1 MKILNFKFQ
10 ILIFL
15 FSFLILT
22 KFNID
27 PDLGWHLATGSRFLA
42 SGEIMR
48 LDQFSWTMP
57 DYQWGNPYFAYQI
70 LLAFLSNNFSYP
82 TTAIIFG
89 ILGSVAILIL
99 LPRKIDL
106 WRFIIVLL
114 AVAITTVNLGV
125 RPHMISFLFFAILL
139 KLLEK
144 RFFKNIRQSFFWLI
158 FFAIWANFHQG
169 FLIGLLIFG
178 AFLLI
183 DFLWQKSSRCRIL
196 CFSTAIFGTL
206 MTPFNISLWKTIIL
220 DLSGS
225 KTWFSIA
232 EWQPTIFYFPVN
244 LIYALSAVIFIYL
257 FHKKIKQVEPAWFL
271 IAAFLFML
279 GFLAVNF
286 VSFWAL
292 ALILVIS
299 RYWDWQLNLKGD
311 FWGKLPLA
319 FSLTAVF
326 GAFLLSF
333 LVNLWESKDLRSRL
347 TANNYPVKAVD
358 YLKANNMTDG
368 LFNEYGWGGYIDW
381 QFPQAKVFIDGRMT
395 GWRREGGQYILS
407 DYMAIVE
414 GKCQAAQKYNIEVLL
429 VKSKTK
435 TACFEDWQHVYQDQT
450 AKVFVKPGYWQ

>member
-1 MKILNFKFQ
+1 MLNANGQLSIVFK
-10 ILIFL
+10 
-15 FSFLILT
+15 
-22 KFNID
+22 
-27 PDLGWHLATGSRFLA
+27 
-42 SGEIMR
+42 
-48 LDQFSWTMP
+48 
-57 DYQWGNPYFAYQI
+57 
-70 LLAFLSNNFSYP
+70 
-82 TTAIIFG
+82 
-89 ILGSVAILIL
+89 ILIL

-183 DFLWQKSSRCRIL
+183 DFL
-196 CFSTAIFGTL
+196 
-206 MTPFNISLWKTIIL
+206 
-220 DLSGS
+220 
-225 KTWFSIA
+225 
-232 EWQPTIFYFPVN
+232 VN

-333 LVNLWESKDLRSRL
+333 LVNFWESKDLRSRL
-347 TANNYPVKAVD
+347 IAGNYPVK
-358 YLKANNMTDG
+358 
-368 LFNEYGWGGYIDW
+368 EI
-381 QFPQAKVFIDGRMT
+381 GR
-395 GWRREGGQYILS
+395 
-407 DYMAIVE
+407 
-414 GKCQAAQKYNIEVLL
+414 
-429 VKSKTK
+429 
-435 TACFEDWQHVYQDQT
+435 
-450 AKVFVKPGYWQ
+450 